1 MRPGAPD
8 LRAVEEELLP
18 AAVAGAEVVV
28 RGGRAGDVLV
38 LGGELLLGPWLPGRD
53 APGPLLHDDFG
64 GGAER
69 RVPEPLHGA
78 AGGAWASRRW
88 RYLGGRA
95 AGLRRWGGG
104 EPGAGS

>member
-18 AAVAGAEVVV
+18 AAVGGAEVVV

-88 RYLGGRA
+88 RYLRA
-95 AGLRRWGGG
+95 LQ
-104 EPGAGS
+104 